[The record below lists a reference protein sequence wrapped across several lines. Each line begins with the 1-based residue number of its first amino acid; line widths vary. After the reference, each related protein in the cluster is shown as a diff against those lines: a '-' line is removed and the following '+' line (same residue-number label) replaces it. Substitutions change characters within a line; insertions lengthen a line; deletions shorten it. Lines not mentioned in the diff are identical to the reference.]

1 MLDGRAMSA
10 VAVTL
15 APAARPAAKDLA
27 SIGVC
32 SLIWGTTWYAITL
45 QLGEVPAVASVVYR
59 FALAAA
65 LLFGWCLISKQALRL
80 TRAQHWAAAGQGLFV
95 FAGNYAL
102 VYLAE
107 ERIASAVVAVLFA
120 GLAFVNL
127 VLFRVAAGQKA
138 APAAWVGAALGVVGV
153 VVLSGSELFGVGAVR
168 PGAAT
173 GLVLAV
179 LAVAGSAVGNLFAWR
194 GQQAGGAVTP
204 MTAWAMAYGVGLLIL
219 YGLATGLEWRF
230 EASWSYAGSLLWLS
244 VMGSVVAFVL
254 YFKLARSQ
262 GYAIASYVSA
272 LTPPVA
278 MVMSALFE
286 KASFGAWAFLGLAL
300 VLSGQLLLIRAPKHA

>member
-1 MLDGRAMSA
+1 MTAA
-10 VAVTL
+10 VAL
-15 APAARPAAKDLA
+15 APPPPRPAAADLA

-32 SLIWGTTWYAITL
+32 SLIWGTTWFAITL
-45 QLGEVPAVASVVYR
+45 QLGTVPAVASVVYR
-59 FALAAA
+59 FALAAT
-65 LLFGWCLISKQALRL
+65 LLGGWCLL
-80 TRAQHWAAAGQGLFV
+80 TRQSLRMTRSQHAAALGQGLFTFV
-95 FAGNYAL
+95 INYAF

-107 ERIASAVVAVLFA
+107 ETIASAVVAVLFA

-138 APAAWVGAALGVVGV
+138 APAAWTGAALGLVGV
-153 VVLSGSELFGVGAVR
+153 AVLSGSELFGAAHAQ

-173 GLVLAV
+173 GLTLAI

-194 GQQAGGAVTP
+194 GQVAGGAVAP
-204 MTAWAMAYGVGLLIL
+204 MTAWAMAYGTGMLGL

-230 EASWSYAGSLLWLS
+230 ELSWSYVLSLLWLS
-244 VMGSVVAFVL
+244 AMGSVVAFVL
-254 YFKLARSQ
+254 YFKLARSR

-278 MVMSALFE
+278 MAMSALFE
-286 KASFGAWAFLGLAL
+286 DAVFGPFAFAGLAL
-300 VLSGQLLLIRAPKHA
+300 VLGGQLLLIRAPRAG

>member
-1 MLDGRAMSA
+1 MTAA
-10 VAVTL
+10 VAL
-15 APAARPAAKDLA
+15 APAPPEPAPPRPAAADLA

-32 SLIWGTTWYAITL
+32 SLIWGTTWFAITL
-45 QLGEVPAVASVVYR
+45 QLGTVPAIASVVYR

-65 LLFGWCLISKQALRL
+65 LLAGWCLLTRQSLAM
-80 TRAQHWAAAGQGLFV
+80 TRAQHWAAAGQGLFTFV
-95 FAGNYAL
+95 INYAF

-138 APAAWVGAALGVVGV
+138 ARAAWIGAALGMVGV
-153 VVLSGSELFGVGAVR
+153 GVLSGSELFGGGETR
-168 PGAAT
+168 PEA
-173 GLVLAV
+173 GLGLLLAI

-194 GQQAGGAVTP
+194 GQMAGGAVAP
-204 MTAWAMAYGVGLLIL
+204 MTAWAMAYGTGLLAL
-219 YGLATGLEWRF
+219 YGLLTGLEWRF
-230 EASWSYAGSLLWLS
+230 EPTWRYVGSLLWLS

-254 YFKLARSQ
+254 YFKLARSR

-278 MVMSALFE
+278 MAMSALFE
-286 KASFGAWAFLGLAL
+286 KAVFGPWAFAGLAL
-300 VLSGQLLLIRAPKHA
+300 VLSGQLLLIRSPKPAA